1 MRFIFI
7 TLLLL
12 STPAAYAASPEECL
26 NMARDYLAAV
36 DKNQSDT
43 QTVYARET
51 FMSHCKTGNPVSLS
65 RRSGPMPG
73 RDRVGPALRK
83 RSPIW
88 CYAWRGRISPGATT
102 EYKAHSPISGT
113 SLHRT
118 RSRIS

>member
-51 FMSHCKTGNPVSLS
+51 FMSHCKTGSQFNQELTQLIVE
-65 RRSGPMPG
+65 
-73 RDRVGPALRK
+73 DKAIKAIHVRK
-83 RSPIW
+83 SSNRKSANSIV
-88 CYAWRGRISPGATT
+88 I
-102 EYKAHSPISGT
+102 
-113 SLHRT
+113 
-118 RSRIS
+118 